1 MKSDMQAISTL
12 YILYK
17 PSTLASLG
25 WLLRK
30 LISPG
35 KGESEKYILSRYT
48 YYGKP
53 FFRNLRECRVTVG
66 VCSRS
71 SVSDYV
77 IGVSSSS

>member
-30 LISPG
+30 LISLE
-35 KGESEKYILSRYT
+35 KNENEKYILSRYT

-53 FFRNLRECRVTVG
+53 FSRVLRERRVITVG
-66 VCSRS
+66 VCSR
-71 SVSDYV
+71 
-77 IGVSSSS
+77 